1 MMSLKSV
8 ISPILAAAVLA
19 LGPATPSAATADEA
33 GPSLGSCAAL
43 YYAVNHERMATPW
56 IPSPAEI
63 LGMDNFGW
71 LGADM
76 LGGAF
81 WVFSNAT
88 VIDWDQR
95 YRALEARSGQS
106 DVAFM
111 LQVMSIQG
119 GPLETLPRNADP
131 AFPLAE
137 QAPLS
142 FGATLPSRE
151 DTPPYG
157 RRLAQC
163 DEAFGFAPTF
173 WFGAPEPLTCAA
185 ALYMVSTD
193 GPEHAARAIAEARN
207 AVQAHMA
214 AHGGDQLELENRVLA
229 QAQARLQRVQGGA
242 EPVDGVRFDVQICRR
257 EFGVEG

>member
-1 MMSLKSV
+1 MNLKPA

-19 LGPATPSAATADEA
+19 IAPAAPSAATAGQAE
-33 GPSLGSCAAL
+33 PSLQTCAAL
-43 YYAVNHERMATPW
+43 YYAVNFERMTMPG
-56 IPSPAEI
+56 IPAPAEV
-63 LGMDNFGW
+63 LVMDNIDW

-88 VIDWDQR
+88 VIDWNQR

-111 LQVMSIQG
+111 LATVSMQG
-119 GPLETLPRNADP
+119 GPLETQPRNANP
-131 AFPLAE
+131 AFPLAT
-137 QAPLS
+137 QAPMS
-142 FGATLPSRE
+142 FRATLPSRE

-157 RRLAQC
+157 RRLTQC
-163 DEAFGFAPTF
+163 DQAFGFAPAF

-185 ALYMVSTD
+185 ALYMVSSD
-193 GPEHAARAIAEARN
+193 GPEHTARAVAEARN
-207 AVQAHMA
+207 AMQAHMA
-214 AHGGDQLELENRVLA
+214 AHGGNQLELENRVMA
-229 QAQARLQRVQGGA
+229 EAQARLQRLQSGA
-242 EPVDGVRFDVQICRR
+242 EPVDAVRFDVQICRR

>member
-1 MMSLKSV
+1 MSLKSV
-8 ISPILAAAVLA
+8 ISPILAAAMLA
-19 LGPATPSAATADEA
+19 LGAAAPSAATADEA
-33 GPSLGSCAAL
+33 GPSLESCAAL

-56 IPSPAEI
+56 IPSSADV
-63 LGMDNFGW
+63 LRMDNIDW

-88 VIDWDQR
+88 VIDWNQR

-119 GPLETLPRNADP
+119 GPLETMPRNADP

-142 FGATLPSRE
+142 FRATLPSRE

-157 RRLAQC
+157 RRLARC
-163 DEAFGFAPTF
+163 DQAHGFAPAF

-207 AVQAHMA
+207 AVQAHIA
-214 AHGGDQLELENRVLA
+214 VHGGNQLELENRVVA
-229 QAQARLQRVQGGA
+229 QAQARLQRLQSGA
-242 EPVDGVRFDVQICRR
+242 EAVDGVRFDVQICRR
-257 EFGVEG
+257 EFGVAP

>member
-1 MMSLKSV
+1 MSLKSAT
-8 ISPILAAAVLA
+8 STILAAALLA
-19 LGPATPSAATADEA
+19 FAPAAPSAATTGEA
-33 GPSLGSCAAL
+33 EPTLESCAAL

-56 IPSPAEI
+56 IPSSADV
-63 LGMDNFGW
+63 LGMDNIDW

-88 VIDWDQR
+88 VIDWNQR

-119 GPLETLPRNADP
+119 GPLETMPRNADP

-142 FGATLPSRE
+142 FSATLPSRE

-157 RRLAQC
+157 RRLARC
-163 DEAFGFAPTF
+163 DEAHGFAPAF

-207 AVQAHMA
+207 AVQAHIA
-214 AHGGDQLELENRVLA
+214 VHGGNQLELENRVVA
-229 QAQARLQRVQGGA
+229 QAQARLQRLQSGA

-257 EFGVEG
+257 EFGAP

>member
-1 MMSLKSV
+1 
-8 ISPILAAAVLA
+8 
-19 LGPATPSAATADEA
+19 
-33 GPSLGSCAAL
+33 
-43 YYAVNHERMATPW
+43 MATPW
-56 IPSPAEI
+56 IPSSADV
-63 LGMDNFGW
+63 LGMDNIDW

-88 VIDWDQR
+88 VIDWNQR

-106 DVAFM
+106 DVVFM
-111 LQVMSIQG
+111 LNTVSMQG
-119 GPLETLPRNADP
+119 GPLETQPRNADP
-131 AFPLAE
+131 AFPLAT

-142 FGATLPSRE
+142 FRATLPSRE

-157 RRLAQC
+157 RRLTRC
-163 DEAFGFAPTF
+163 DEAHGFAPAF

-193 GPEHAARAIAEARN
+193 GPEHAARAIAEARA
-207 AVQAHMA
+207 AVQAHIA
-214 AHGGDQLELENRVLA
+214 AHGGDQLELENRVVA
-229 QAQARLQRVQGGA
+229 QAQARLQRLQSGA

-257 EFGVEG
+257 EFGVAP

>member
-1 MMSLKSV
+1 MSLKSV

-19 LGPATPSAATADEA
+19 LGPATPSKATADEA

-43 YYAVNHERMATPW
+43 YYAVNHERRATPG

-63 LGMDNFGW
+63 LGMDNIDW

-76 LGGAF
+76 FGGSF

-119 GPLETLPRNADP
+119 GPLETMPRNADP

-142 FGATLPSRE
+142 FSATLPSRE

-157 RRLAQC
+157 RRLARC
-163 DEAFGFAPTF
+163 DEAFGFAPSF
-173 WFGAPEPLTCAA
+173 WFGTPEPLACAA
-185 ALYMVSTD
+185 ALYLASTD
-193 GPEHAARAIAEARN
+193 GPEYAARAIAEARN
-207 AVQAHMA
+207 AVQAHIA
-214 AHGGDQLELENRVLA
+214 AHGGDQLELENRVVA
-229 QAQARLQRVQGGA
+229 QAQARLLRLQSGT
-242 EPVDGVRFDVQICRR
+242 EPVDGARFDIQICRR
-257 EFGVEG
+257 EFGVQP

>member
-1 MMSLKSV
+1 MNLKSV
-8 ISPILAAAVLA
+8 ITPILAAALA
-19 LGPATPSAATADEA
+19 LGSAAPPAAATDEA
-33 GPSLGSCAAL
+33 GPSLETCAAL
-43 YYAVNHERMATPW
+43 YYAVNHERGAMPG
-56 IPSPAEI
+56 IPTPAEV
-63 LGMDNFGW
+63 LGMDTIDW

-88 VIDWDQR
+88 VIDWNQR

-106 DVAFM
+106 DVVFM
-111 LQVMSIQG
+111 LNTISIQG
-119 GPLETLPRNADP
+119 GPLETQPRNADP

-137 QAPLS
+137 QTPLS
-142 FGATLPSRE
+142 FSATLPSRE

-157 RRLAQC
+157 YRLTRC
-163 DEAFGFAPTF
+163 DQAHGFAPAF

-193 GPEHAARAIAEARN
+193 GPEHAARAIAEARA
-207 AVQAHMA
+207 AVQAHIA
-214 AHGGDQLELENRVLA
+214 AHGGDQLELENRVVA
-229 QAQARLQRVQGGA
+229 QAQARLQRLQSGA

-257 EFGVEG
+257 EFGVVP